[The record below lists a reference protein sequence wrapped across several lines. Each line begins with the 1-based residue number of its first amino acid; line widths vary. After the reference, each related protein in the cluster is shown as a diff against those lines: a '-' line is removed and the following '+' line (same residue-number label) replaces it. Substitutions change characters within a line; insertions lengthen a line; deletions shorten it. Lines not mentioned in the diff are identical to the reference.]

1 MSAKN
6 GFRFLA
12 MFLVLA
18 ALTACGPR
26 EFPMTTTSDEARAHL
41 QDALRYMNNYMNR
54 QASESLQKAL
64 AADSTFALAYLYS
77 GMLTNNA
84 EKRQQL
90 FERARK
96 EAAEASMAERTLVEA
111 VIAWRNNDHN
121 AALEHLETLRKTF
134 PSDFHLTFT
143 YGRILFDKGEYPAAA
158 QVFEQAVQ
166 LDSTTVAGFDWLANA
181 YIRFGE
187 YEKAKQFYRKAAE
200 ITPEGGNPLLRYY
213 GIAFAELYL
222 GNVDAALAA
231 LEEGI
236 QDYMKRNPNGTPVF
250 VYNSMARI
258 NLENGR
264 PEKAIELYEKGYSL
278 VPGSSMSET
287 QKQLWLGRLH
297 HGKARSY
304 AKMGDFRNAWKHA
317 RIVKKM
323 LDAGG
328 EQARRYLPAYH
339 YLAGYIYLEQ
349 KKPQKALEHLQ
360 QADQDDHF
368 IRMLMARAYEAL
380 GQPDKARELLAEIV
394 NNPIGGLERALV
406 YNDARAKLAQYAAQ

>member
-1 MSAKN
+1 MFSKSS
-6 GFRFLA
+6 FRAAALA
-12 MFLVLA
+12 MTLVA
-18 ALTACGPR
+18 MAACGPR
-26 EFPMTTTSDEARAHL
+26 DFPMSTRSDEARSHF
-41 QDALRYMNNYMNR
+41 QEALRYMDNYMNR
-54 QASESLQKAL
+54 QAGESLQKAL
-64 AADSTFALAYLYS
+64 AADSSFALAYLYR
-77 GMLTNNA
+77 GVLTNNP
-84 EKRQQL
+84 EERQKL

-96 EAAEASMAERTLVEA
+96 EAAEASMAERTLIEA
-111 VIAWRNNDHN
+111 VIAWQSKDLDT
-121 AALEHLETLRKTF
+121 ALKQLETLRETF
-134 PSDFHLTFT
+134 PNDFRITFT
-143 YGRILFDKGEYPAAA
+143 YGRVLFDKGEYPAAA
-158 QVFEQAVQ
+158 QAFEQAVQ

-187 YEKAKQFYRKAAE
+187 YEKAKTFYRKAAE
-200 ITPEGGNPLLRYY
+200 VTPEGGNPVLRYY

-231 LEEGI
+231 MEEGL
-236 QDYMKRNPNGTPVF
+236 QDYLQRNPEARPVF

-264 PEKAIELYEKGYSL
+264 PEKALELYEKGYSL
-278 VPGSSMSET
+278 VPNSNMSEM

-328 EQARRYLPAYH
+328 EQAKRFMPAYH
-339 YLAGYIYLEQ
+339 YLVGYIYLEQ
-349 KKPQKALEHLQ
+349 NKPQKALEHLQ
-360 QADQDDHF
+360 QADQNDHF
-368 IRMLMARAYEAL
+368 IRMLTARAYEML
-380 GQPDKARELLAEIV
+380 GQADKARDLYTEIV

-406 YNDARAKLAQYAAQ
+406 YNQAREKLAQYAAQ

>member
-1 MSAKN
+1 MTAKN
-6 GFRFLA
+6 GFRFLVMCFA
-12 MFLVLA
+12 LA
-18 ALTACGPR
+18 ALSACGPK
-26 EFPMTTTSDEARAHL
+26 EFPITSQSDEARAHL
-41 QDALRYMNNYMNR
+41 QDALRYMDNYMNR
-54 QASESLQKAL
+54 QATESLQKAL

-96 EAAEASMAERTLVEA
+96 EAAEASMAERTLIEA
-111 VIAWRNNDHN
+111 AIAWRSNDHD

-134 PSDFHLTFT
+134 SNDFRVNFM
-143 YGRILFDKGEYPAAA
+143 YGRVLFDKGEYPAAA

-181 YIRFGE
+181 YIRYGE

-200 ITPEGGNPLLRYY
+200 VTPEGGNPTLRYY

-231 LEEGI
+231 MEEGI
-236 QDYMKRNPNGTPVF
+236 QDYLNRNPNGTPVF

-328 EQARRYLPAYH
+328 EQAKRFMPAYH
-339 YLAGYIYLEQ
+339 YLLGYIYLEQ
-349 KKPQKALEHLQ
+349 KKPKQALEHLQ
-360 QADQDDHF
+360 QADQNDHF

-380 GQPDKARELLAEIV
+380 GQPDKARKLLTEIV

-406 YNDARAKLAQYAAQ
+406 YNDARAKLAQYGAQ